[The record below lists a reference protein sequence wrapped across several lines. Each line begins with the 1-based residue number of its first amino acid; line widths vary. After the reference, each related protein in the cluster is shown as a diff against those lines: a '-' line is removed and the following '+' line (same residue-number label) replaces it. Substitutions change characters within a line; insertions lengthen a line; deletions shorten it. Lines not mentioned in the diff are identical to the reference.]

1 MSANTK
7 ELNTHEVMDVSII
20 IPVYN
25 VAPYIEDCLRSV
37 MRQTYR
43 GSMECLIVDDG
54 STDDS
59 TTIAERMIKAY
70 EGPIQFQI
78 LHHEENRGLSAARNT
93 GTLQATGEY
102 LYYIDSDDEITEDC
116 IEKLMAV
123 ALQDSSIEMVQG
135 NACRH
140 TRQEEAVVL
149 VKDIVL
155 LRPET
160 NGEVR
165 RSYYQCRQIY
175 SNVWNKLLRR
185 DFIIDN
191 NLLCREGIIHEDVQ
205 WVFYLVKHL
214 TKACFL
220 QDITYHQ
227 KKRPESITTGTDVR
241 TRLTNI
247 GIVYR
252 DVLTHLTSGH
262 EQEEFDC
269 YAGRVARCYFQYVRE
284 VPAFEEVL
292 QLCREKSK
300 QYGSRYLRF
309 KLTAIYYLGKFRYG
323 WVVMVILKR
332 MKHPGLVRRDIHRL
346 WR

>member
-1 MSANTK
+1 
-7 ELNTHEVMDVSII
+7 
-20 IPVYN
+20 
-25 VAPYIEDCLRSV
+25 

-59 TTIAERMIKAY
+59 ITIAERMIKAY

-247 GIVYR
+247 GR
-252 DVLTHLTSGH
+252 
-262 EQEEFDC
+262 
-269 YAGRVARCYFQYVRE
+269 
-284 VPAFEEVL
+284 
-292 QLCREKSK
+292 
-300 QYGSRYLRF
+300 LR
-309 KLTAIYYLGKFRYG
+309 
-323 WVVMVILKR
+323 
-332 MKHPGLVRRDIHRL
+332 
-346 WR
+346 

>member
-1 MSANTK
+1 MTI
-7 ELNTHEVMDVSII
+7 SII

-37 MRQTYR
+37 MRQTYK

-59 TTIAERMIKAY
+59 IAIAERMIDAY

-93 GTLQATGEY
+93 GTLRATGEY
-102 LYYIDSDDEITEDC
+102 LYYIDSDDEMTEDC
-116 IEKLMAV
+116 IEKLMDV
-123 ALQDSSIEMVQG
+123 ASQDPSIEMVQG

-140 TRQEEAVVL
+140 TLQKESVIL
-149 VKDIVL
+149 VKEMMQPL
-155 LRPET
+155 AET
-160 NGEVR
+160 NEDVR
-165 RSYYQCRQIY
+165 KCRYQYGQIY

-191 NLLCREGIIHEDVQ
+191 HLLCREGIIHEDEL

-220 QDITYHQ
+220 SDITYHQ
-227 KKRPESITTGTDVR
+227 KKRSGSITTGTDR
-241 TRLTNI
+241 STHITNY

-252 DVLTHLTSGH
+252 DVLTHLTPGYEH
-262 EQEEFDC
+262 EELNYYSNRTTEFYC
-269 YAGRVARCYFQYVRE
+269 KYLRE
-284 VPAFEEVL
+284 VPAFEKVL

-300 QYGSRYLRF
+300 QYGSRYLRL

-323 WVVMVILKR
+323 WVVMAILKR
-332 MKHPGLVRRDIHRL
+332 MKHPGLLRRDIHRL